1 MSSYSNSNDNDVSL
15 LRKIANNTAE
25 LVDAGGG
32 GGGGGGGGDATAANQ
47 VTGNASLATIASKTT
62 SLDANQVTGNAS
74 LATIA
79 SKTTSLDA
87 NQVTG
92 NASLAT
98 IASEITTLDAKVK
111 NGTGPMS
118 VGLTVTTSEAR
129 SVIGSQLT
137 SPVINT
143 ELLTNTINGWYD
155 AKDFNAASFTVV
167 TGAGISAGV
176 LTFESVDDT
185 TLTAAQVP
193 VRIGNSATIAPVTT
207 LNLNA
212 STAIRYNVNLSA
224 RYFRVRVSTAV
235 TGGTVQVFATFRQQ
249 SFADQGLAI
258 SNVGTVA
265 TVTTL
270 AGTTSLTPGN
280 GAANLGKNEDATAG
294 SGDTGVFVL
303 GVRRDT
309 LTTSASAS
317 ADYNEMS
324 TNRFGAQYVA
334 GFRTSARTYSA
345 SANVTVAATATDIA
359 ALFGNGT
366 TTVAITKIRLTGI
379 QTTTGIVDVQV
390 IFRTAANTGGT
401 SSAMSLSRHE
411 QADSA
416 NSSTPISYTA
426 NPSALGTAAGTL
438 RRFYLPVGATTSGQS
453 GEYTLEFGDNGKPI
467 ILSGTTQGIAINLNG
482 VTVTGGIFN
491 VVIEWYEF

>member
-15 LRKIANNTAE
+15 LRKITNNTAE

-98 IASEITTLDAKVK
+98 IASKTSAINAKVN
-111 NGTGPMS
+111 NGTGPMA

-193 VRIGNSATIAPVTT
+193 VRVGNSATTAPVTT

-212 STAIRYNVNLSA
+212 STTIRYNVNLSA

-265 TVTTL
+265 TL
-270 AGTTSLTPGN
+270 SGTTSLTPGN

-317 ADYNEMS
+317 ADYNELS

-334 GFRTSARTYSA
+334 DFRTSARTYSA

-366 TTVAITKIRLTGI
+366 TTVAITKICLTGI
-379 QTTTGIVDVQV
+379 QTTTGTVDVQV

-438 RRFYLPVGATTSGQS
+438 HRFYLPVAAATSGLS

-467 ILSGTTQGIAINLNG
+467 ILAGTAQGIAINLNG